1 MVHYPGR
8 VSIIGAGT
16 LGGTIAYSLIMED
29 LAKEILLVDMS
40 SNIVQGQV
48 LDLAEASEGTNIVLR
63 AGTFKEAGQS
73 SLVIITADVEPY
85 DDEERN
91 EWLTRSRRLFLGIMS
106 SMSPIHDDI
115 LILVASEPADLYVHV
130 LADYFPRLSPKRVF
144 GIGTTMATFRFQT
157 WLTELTDTNI
167 NDIKDA
173 YCIGTQSDPI
183 IVWSCAK
190 VQDSPVTF
198 IPLLVSQ
205 KPALDTIVSNHRYHL
220 IRKRKGRAWYGV
232 AATVTRL
239 IKEFLNLQKKG
250 KGRASDQVTGTS
262 NQRTWVLSVYVP
274 HLEAYMSWPVKLNS
288 QGIKEI
294 IHLPLSTD
302 ELEKINKVKE
312 LNQYDFQTSAQ
323 LL

>member
-1 MVHYPGR
+1 
-8 VSIIGAGT
+8 
-16 LGGTIAYSLIMED
+16 MED

-85 DDEERN
+85 EDEERN

-115 LILVASEPADLYVHV
+115 LIVVASEPTDLYVHV
-130 LADYFPRLSPKRVF
+130 LAEYFPRLSPKRVF
-144 GIGTTMATFRFQT
+144 GIGTAMATFRFQT
-157 WLTELTDTNI
+157 WLTQLTDTKI
-167 NDIKDA
+167 NDITDA

-183 IVWSCAK
+183 VVWSYAK
-190 VQDSPVTF
+190 VQNTSIAF

-205 KPALDTIVSNHRYHL
+205 RSALDTVVSNHRYHL
-220 IRKRKGRAWYGV
+220 IRKRKGKAWYGV
-232 AATVTRL
+232 AATVVRL
-239 IKEFLNLQKKG
+239 IKGFLNAQQDK
-250 KGRASDQVTGTS
+250 VMTGAF

-274 HLEAYMSWPVKLNS
+274 HLDAYMSWPVKLNRH
-288 QGIKEI
+288 GIEEI
-294 IHLPLSTD
+294 IELPLSSE
-302 ELEKINKVKE
+302 ELEKVNKVKE
-312 LNQYDFQTSAQ
+312 SNQYDFHTSAQ

>member
-85 DDEERN
+85 EDEERN

-115 LILVASEPADLYVHV
+115 LIVVASEPTDLYVHV
-130 LADYFPRLSPKRVF
+130 LAEYFPRLSPKRVF
-144 GIGTTMATFRFQT
+144 GIGTAMATFRFQT
-157 WLTELTDTNI
+157 WLTQLTDTKI
-167 NDIKDA
+167 NDITDA

-183 IVWSCAK
+183 VVWSYAK
-190 VQDSPVTF
+190 VQNTSIAF

-205 KPALDTIVSNHRYHL
+205 RSALDTVVSNHRYHL
-220 IRKRKGRAWYGV
+220 IRKRKGKAWYGV
-232 AATVTRL
+232 AATVARL
-239 IKEFLNLQKKG
+239 IKGFLNAQQDK
-250 KGRASDQVTGTS
+250 VMTGAF

-274 HLEAYMSWPVKLNS
+274 HLDAYMSWPVKLNRH
-288 QGIKEI
+288 GIEEI
-294 IHLPLSTD
+294 IELPLSSE
-302 ELEKINKVKE
+302 ELEKVNKVKE
-312 LNQYDFQTSAQ
+312 SNQYDFHTSAQ

>member
-40 SNIVQGQV
+40 TNIVQGQV
-48 LDLAEASEGTNIVLR
+48 LDLAEASEGTDIVLR

-85 DDEERN
+85 EDEERN

-115 LILVASEPADLYVHV
+115 LILVASEPSDLYVHV

-144 GIGTTMATFRFQT
+144 GIGTAMATFRFQT
-157 WLTELTDTNI
+157 WLTQLTNTTV

-173 YCIGTQSDPI
+173 YCIGTISDPI
-183 IVWSCAK
+183 VVWSCAK
-190 VQDSPVTF
+190 VQDSPIAF

-205 KPALDTIVSNHRYHL
+205 RSTSDTIVSNHRYHL

-239 IKEFLNLQKKG
+239 IKEFLNSHKKT
-250 KGRASDQVTGTS
+250 SDQVMTGTS
-262 NQRTWVLSVYVP
+262 KDQRTWVLSVYVP
-274 HLEAYMSWPVKLNS
+274 HLDAYMSWPVKLNTH
-288 QGIKEI
+288 GIEEI
-294 IHLPLSTD
+294 VRLPLSSD
-302 ELEKINKVKE
+302 ELEKVNEVKKS
-312 LNQYDFQTSAQ
+312 NQYDFHRSAQ